1 MPIQRN
7 YSIWTVVARCQD
19 CSQVDRYLN
28 ESTRSFRQCQVK
40 NTARR
45 HSLMKRTL
53 GIEVERRV
61 VAAERTRQEKQL
73 REQLRGM
80 QIDRV
85 KPTLTA
91 SVKGQKYA
99 TRRGRRQSHEFEDL
113 HVNTTTGKLTLP
125 KLQMLG
131 ARSSRSGTPSPY
143 SLSPSP
149 SRRNV
154 DGNWVGD
161 PEAIRSVRRPRKSV
175 EEQGKDRAMLRSQV
189 A

>member
-1 MPIQRN
+1 MTTTLQHPHKTQRTHISCEPDISFYRFISLFI
-7 YSIWTVVARCQD
+7 YS
-19 CSQVDRYLN
+19 
-28 ESTRSFRQCQVK
+28 
-40 NTARR
+40 
-45 HSLMKRTL
+45 
-53 GIEVERRV
+53 
-61 VAAERTRQEKQL
+61 
-73 REQLRGM
+73 
-80 QIDRV
+80 
-85 KPTLTA
+85 
-91 SVKGQKYA
+91 GQKYA

>member
-1 MPIQRN
+1 M
-7 YSIWTVVARCQD
+7 SD

-91 SVKGQKYA
+91 SVKGVCV
-99 TRRGRRQSHEFEDL
+99 F
-113 HVNTTTGKLTLP
+113 VFNTFYYYVFK
-125 KLQMLG
+125 
-131 ARSSRSGTPSPY
+131 
-143 SLSPSP
+143 
-149 SRRNV
+149 
-154 DGNWVGD
+154 
-161 PEAIRSVRRPRKSV
+161 I
-175 EEQGKDRAMLRSQV
+175 
-189 A
+189 